1 MKKKLFLML
10 NILLLAALIA
20 CIYIYME
27 ITGRLFM
34 KGVTASC
41 FVALGLV
48 NLVYTVL
55 AKPCKPAFPIVLALG
70 LCFAMA
76 GDLLLGWNFIV
87 GAGLFA
93 LGHILYAAAMYT
105 RQRFARLDAVISLIM
120 LAIAMAVL
128 TFTPGMTFSDP
139 MMRIVCYL
147 YAVLIS
153 CMAGKAISGFLR
165 ARTLTNALIA
175 LGSALFFFSDVMLVL
190 SWFAGAGRWAD
201 VCCLCTYFPGQGILA
216 HSVYHHVSSSAAE
229 GAFRREFPT
238 FLQ

>member
-1 MKKKLFLML
+1 MKKKLFLTL
-10 NILLLAALIA
+10 NILLLAALLT
-20 CIYIYME
+20 CTYVYME

-48 NLVYTVL
+48 NLVYAAL
-55 AKPCKPAFPIVLALG
+55 SKPRKLAFPIVLAFG

-105 RQRFARLDAVISLIM
+105 RQRFAKLDALMSLVM
-120 LAIAMAVL
+120 FVIAMALL

-139 MMRIVCYL
+139 VMRIVCYV
-147 YAVLIS
+147 YAVIIS
-153 CMAGKAISGFLR
+153 CMAGKAVSGFLR
-165 ARTLTNALIA
+165 EKTLTNALIA
-175 LGSALFFFSDVMLVL
+175 LGSVLFFFSDVMLVL
-190 SWFAGAGRWAD
+190 SWFAGAGHWAD

-216 HSVYHHVSSSAAE
+216 HAAYHHVRENAA
-229 GAFRREFPT
+229 
-238 FLQ
+238 